1 MRILRIVIPAAGHLG
16 KGRQKGPDDG
26 QRRHGDR
33 ARQKQPTKTLG
44 DKSSG
49 HAVPPVVTP
58 TWTHSLRQ
66 GCEPVPKG
74 GQVCSN
80 TVIGPGR
87 DESEGRENR
96 LRLSESPGIRSQGT
110 QVSQST
116 LWRGGG
122 LLADRRGTHP
132 GPPRPTTSF
141 LDHPPFASRR

>member
-49 HAVPPVVTP
+49 HAAPPVVTP

-74 GQVCSN
+74 GQVCFN
-80 TVIGPGR
+80 TVIGPGSE
-87 DESEGRENR
+87 ESEGREKR
-96 LRLSESPGIRSQGT
+96 RSLVEWQGIASQ
-110 QVSQST
+110 
-116 LWRGGG
+116 
-122 LLADRRGTHP
+122 
-132 GPPRPTTSF
+132 
-141 LDHPPFASRR
+141 